1 MPPPSGRVTAG
12 VAVFV
17 TVMSVFGGGGVVGGC
32 VGGVFWVI
40 EFVTVT
46 ATAVACV
53 PFVIVA
59 GLPDTD
65 GVPNVQPLGAE
76 GSAGSLTVHCV
87 PVSNGPTVVDS
98 PPCNETDCAA
108 AEPHVYEIVNVP
120 VNPDDFASN
129 TLLIFR

>member
-1 MPPPSGRVTAG
+1 MPPPSGSVTAG

-17 TVMSVFGGGGVVGGC
+17 TVMSVFGAGGVAGVVGG
-32 VGGVFWVI
+32 GFWVI
-40 EFVTVT
+40 VFVTVT
-46 ATAVACV
+46 TTAVACA

-76 GSAGSLTVHCV
+76 GSDGSLTVHCV

-108 AEPHVYEIVNVP
+108 AEPHVYVIVNVP